1 MKYILIFTLL
11 VSMSAQ
17 LQAKN
22 KNFKPKYG
30 VCTSVSNDSILNAI
44 GYNYIEEG
52 VRRLLIP
59 SKSDE
64 EFEKNLS
71 KAKKC
76 NLKVYA
82 CNGFLPRSLK
92 STGPD
97 AQHDEILKF
106 ATTAF
111 QRAKRAGVKVI
122 VFGSGGSRKVP
133 DGFDPKKAKQQFV
146 SLLKRMGP
154 IAKAHKVTIVLEPL
168 RSKECNFINR
178 VDEGLEIVKEVNH
191 PNILLLA
198 DFYHMMQE
206 NESAESI
213 VKADKYLAHV
223 HIAEN
228 RDRATPGYYKEDFTA
243 YFKALKTIGYKGR
256 VSVEARI
263 KDKSKSGELWQVSY
277 NYMKDQ
283 VSKVN

>member
-11 VSMSAQ
+11 VSMSTQ
-17 LQAKN
+17 LQAKG
-22 KNFKPKYG
+22 KNFKPKFG
-30 VCTSVSNDSILNAI
+30 VCTRVDNDSLLNSI
-44 GYNYIEEG
+44 GYDYIEEG
-52 VRRLLIP
+52 VRKLLIP

-64 EFEKNLS
+64 EFKKILY
-71 KAKKC
+71 KAKQCK
-76 NLKVYA
+76 LKTYA
-82 CNGFLPRSLK
+82 CNGFLPGELK
-92 STGPD
+92 STGPK
-97 AQHDEILKF
+97 AVHDQIMEF

-111 QRAKRAGVKVI
+111 RRAKEAGVKVI
-122 VFGSGGSRKVP
+122 VFGSGGSRRIP
-133 DGFDPKKAKQQFV
+133 EGFDTQKAKEQFV
-146 SLLKRMGP
+146 SLLKQMGP
-154 IAKAHKVTIVLEPL
+154 VAKKHKVTIVIEPL

-228 RDRATPGYYKEDFTA
+228 RDRATPGYYKEDFTE

-263 KDKSKSGELWQVSY
+263 MDKSKSGELWQVSY
-277 NYMKDQ
+277 DYMKDQ